1 MSDLEV
7 RILIALVSLLIG
19 VIVGHFLALGRDIR
33 SEYNTAITPLRDK
46 LIKEENV
53 SESLIKDLEVNLGSQ
68 SKKIASVYTNDYK
81 PAIEKAN
88 KMYLVNDAGYMC
100 VPEEKEEEHD
110 LLLKEANTKLLNAA
124 KRKLWLNYF

>member
-1 MSDLEV
+1 MSDLEA
-7 RILIALVSLLIG
+7 RILIAMVSLVIG
-19 VIVGHFLALGRDIR
+19 VTAGHFFALGRDIR

-88 KMYLVNDAGYMC
+88 KMFLVNDAGYMC
-100 VPEEKEEEHD
+100 VPEENKEEHD

>member
-53 SESLIKDLEVNLGSQ
+53 NESLIKDLEVNLGSQ

-100 VPEEKEEEHD
+100 VPEEKKEEHD